1 LFSTIFQAA
10 ILIGGITAAIMII
23 PTMSEFYLPTEVV
36 TTKSI
41 VFIIATAIISILVL
55 VENMLLAKKA
65 KK

>member
-1 LFSTIFQAA
+1 
-10 ILIGGITAAIMII
+10 MII

-41 VFIIATAIISILVL
+41 VFIIATAIISTLVL